1 MSLKDF
7 FKKKKTESPKTVIME
22 IPVLSDCE
30 KTVVLPTET
39 EKSLDATMTVRIEA
53 NSDTKKLFASIHN
66 KDMTQGSHG
75 IGIKNDVMLKDIFVD
90 AADTLFLPGGGVGTK
105 NLKACEELSKL
116 LVSHNAKGGRI
127 AAICAAPSAL
137 GILGILE
144 GKNATCYP
152 GFEDQLKG
160 AKFKAVPVVTDG
172 NITTSRGMGT
182 SILLGL
188 ELVKLLKDEE
198 TSKKLA
204 EAIMMP

>member
-1 MSLKDF
+1 MVYAFMADGCEEVEALA
-7 FKKKKTESPKTVIME
+7 VIDLLRRAGE
-22 IPVLSDCE
+22 EVEL
-30 KTVVLPTET
+30 V
-39 EKSLDATMTVRIEA
+39 
-53 NSDTKKLFASIHN
+53 SIHN

-160 AKFKAVPVVTDG
+160 AKFNAVPVVTDG
-172 NITTSRGMGT
+172 NITTSRGVGT
-182 SILLGL
+182 AIPFAL
-188 ELVKLLKDEE
+188 ELIRQLFGNEKASEI
-198 TSKKLA
+198 A
-204 EAIMMP
+204 ESIVYKE

>member
-1 MSLKDF
+1 MVYAFMADGCEEVEALA
-7 FKKKKTESPKTVIME
+7 VIDLLRRAGE
-22 IPVLSDCE
+22 EVEL
-30 KTVVLPTET
+30 V
-39 EKSLDATMTVRIEA
+39 
-53 NSDTKKLFASIHN
+53 SIHN

-160 AKFKAVPVVTDG
+160 AMFKAVPVVTDG

>member
-1 MSLKDF
+1 M
-7 FKKKKTESPKTVIME
+7 
-22 IPVLSDCE
+22 
-30 KTVVLPTET
+30 
-39 EKSLDATMTVRIEA
+39 
-53 NSDTKKLFASIHN
+53 
-66 KDMTQGSHG
+66 
-75 IGIKNDVMLKDIFVD
+75 
-90 AADTLFLPGGGVGTK
+90 
-105 NLKACEELSKL
+105 
-116 LVSHNAKGGRI
+116 
-127 AAICAAPSAL
+127 
-137 GILGILE
+137 E

-204 EAIMMP
+204 EAYEKVMQPLCKKLDMPKTALDVLMFLANNPEFNTAGDVCRYRNIKAALVSFHVEKLVEAGFVERQAVKGDRRKSTICLF

>member
-1 MSLKDF
+1 MVYAFMADGCEEVEALA
-7 FKKKKTESPKTVIME
+7 VIDLLRRAGE
-22 IPVLSDCE
+22 EVEL
-30 KTVVLPTET
+30 V
-39 EKSLDATMTVRIEA
+39 
-53 NSDTKKLFASIHN
+53 SIHN

-75 IGIKNDVMLKDIFVD
+75 I
-90 AADTLFLPGGGVGTK
+90 GTK

>member
-1 MSLKDF
+1 MSKKVYIFFADGFEDIEGLTVADLMRRAGIQITTVSIKDAREV
-7 FKKKKTESPKTVIME
+7 TT
-22 IPVLSDCE
+22 
-30 KTVVLPTET
+30 
-39 EKSLDATMTVRIEA
+39 
-53 NSDTKKLFASIHN
+53 
-66 KDMTQGSHG
+66 SHK
-75 IGIKNDVMLKDIFVD
+75 ITLL
-90 AADTLFLPGGGVGTK
+90 ADTTFSETDFSDADMLVLPGGMPGTRYLGAYK
-105 NLKACEELSKL
+105 PLTDL
-116 LVSHNAKGGRI
+116 LESFYNNGGKI

>member
-1 MSLKDF
+1 MS
-7 FKKKKTESPKTVIME
+7 KKVYIFLADGFEDIEGLTVVDLLRRAGIDIKTVSI
-22 IPVLSDCE
+22 
-30 KTVVLPTET
+30 KET
-39 EKSLDATMTVRIEA
+39 KQIQT
-53 NSDTKKLFASIHN
+53 
-66 KDMTQGSHG
+66 SHG
-75 IGIKNDVMLKDIFVD
+75 ITMLTDTTFAETDFAD
-90 AADTLFLPGGGVGTK
+90 ADMLVLPGGMPGTL
-105 NLKACEELSKL
+105 NLGASDMVNKVIKKFAGEGKI
-116 LVSHNAKGGRI
+116 V

>member
-1 MSLKDF
+1 MVYAFMADGCEEVEALA
-7 FKKKKTESPKTVIME
+7 VIDLLRRAGE
-22 IPVLSDCE
+22 EVEL
-30 KTVVLPTET
+30 V
-39 EKSLDATMTVRIEA
+39 
-53 NSDTKKLFASIHN
+53 SIHN

-137 GILGILE
+137 G
-144 GKNATCYP
+144 
-152 GFEDQLKG
+152 FEDQLKG

>member
-1 MSLKDF
+1 MVYAFMADGCEEVEALA
-7 FKKKKTESPKTVIME
+7 VIDLLRRAGE
-22 IPVLSDCE
+22 EVEL
-30 KTVVLPTET
+30 V
-39 EKSLDATMTVRIEA
+39 
-53 NSDTKKLFASIHN
+53 SIHN

-160 AKFKAVPVVTDG
+160 AKFKVVPVVTDG

-198 TSKKLA
+198 TSKKLCRSNYDA
-204 EAIMMP
+204 VIIACNFEACVV